1 MYPEENL
8 HLTQNFYTTSG
19 GDGCDKYEVWT
30 SPPFPWNETCFIFFG
45 TFPLQTDRLT
55 GQTDRPKRPF
65 FLEIYSVWKDFP
77 DFWIFYVTRKTCR
90 GSVNLLKL
98 TLCKSLPRITYFS
111 SFCKPLLKL
120 KWNSPPNKLGFV
132 KCQLSNHRRLRSIQ
146 VLIVSRSCQTHNDD
160 SVSIN
165 QTFHSVRDK
174 SIFADDDT
182 KCVLFTAL
190 IFCLLY
196 FAAGSPVVQ

>member
-1 MYPEENL
+1 MTFRL
-8 HLTQNFYTTSG
+8 
-19 GDGCDKYEVWT
+19 WR
-30 SPPFPWNETCFIFFG
+30 CFC

-65 FLEIYSVWKDFP
+65 FCLEIYSVWKDFP

-90 GSVNLLKL
+90 GNVNLLKL

-111 SFCKPLLKL
+111 SFCKPLLRL

-165 QTFHSVRDK
+165 QTFPFSQGQK
-174 SIFADDDT
+174 YL
-182 KCVLFTAL
+182 C
-190 IFCLLY
+190 
-196 FAAGSPVVQ
+196 G

>member
-1 MYPEENL
+1 MNL
-8 HLTQNFYTTSG
+8 FAISKYKYHLFLK
-19 GDGCDKYEVWT
+19 D
-30 SPPFPWNETCFIFFG
+30 SP
-45 TFPLQTDRLT
+45 
-55 GQTDRPKRPF
+55 
-65 FLEIYSVWKDFP
+65 FLGYFMSHEKHAE
-77 DFWIFYVTRKTCR
+77 

-111 SFCKPLLKL
+111 SFCKPLLRL

-165 QTFHSVRDK
+165 QTFPFSQGQKYLCGWWYKMCSFHSSDCISFVF
-174 SIFADDDT
+174 SSS
-182 KCVLFTAL
+182 
-190 IFCLLY
+190 
-196 FAAGSPVVQ
+196 AAGSTPVVH

>member
-1 MYPEENL
+1 MLNNQRLP
-8 HLTQNFYTTSG
+8 
-19 GDGCDKYEVWT
+19 
-30 SPPFPWNETCFIFFG
+30 IFGYFMSHG
-45 TFPLQTDRLT
+45 KHAGRN
-55 GQTDRPKRPF
+55 
-65 FLEIYSVWKDFP
+65 
-77 DFWIFYVTRKTCR
+77 
-90 GSVNLLKL
+90 VNLLNL
-98 TLCKSLPRITYFS
+98 TLCKSVPRITYFS
-111 SFCKPLLKL
+111 SFCKPLLRL

-174 SIFADDDT
+174 SIFVDDDDA